1 MMDFQDGVQTPSLMA
16 IHELVARGF
25 GAENIK
31 HMAAGLEWWD
41 EVEDF
46 EKNFRFTETSKH
58 QFREIYRKW
67 KIMFPTKRLDPSEFL
82 NSQPKDIILQLEK
95 EILINAENWN
105 AL

>member
-1 MMDFQDGVQTPSLMA
+1 MVRDLIEKQLSKISAVLGQIEILVQEEKRRLSLP
-16 IHELVARGF
+16 
-25 GAENIK
+25 
-31 HMAAGLEWWD
+31 D

>member
-1 MMDFQDGVQTPSLMA
+1 MVRDLIEKQLPKILAVLGQIEILVQEEKKRLSLP
-16 IHELVARGF
+16 
-25 GAENIK
+25 
-31 HMAAGLEWWD
+31 D